1 MAPPITAPP
10 SPNSSCPVSS
20 WWPELSLPLVH
31 LLTDSVPALPRPD
44 EKRGGKLSLK
54 GERCSFQIAGSL
66 QGTEEKP
73 ILEVESSLPTLSEM
87 GTGEQKP
94 ERGEGRPW
102 GLLSQGGPGLAGILR
117 KPSGSVSRLREE
129 DSKGL

>member
-31 LLTDSVPALPRPD
+31 LLTYSVPALPWPD
-44 EKRGGKLSLK
+44 EKWGRRLSLT
-54 GERCSFQIAGSL
+54 GERGSFQIAGSL

-73 ILEVESSLPTLSEM
+73 TQEGSS
-87 GTGEQKP
+87 
-94 ERGEGRPW
+94 
-102 GLLSQGGPGLAGILR
+102 
-117 KPSGSVSRLREE
+117 
-129 DSKGL
+129 